1 MNQNLLTIF
10 VALTAVAVC
19 LQMAILF
26 MLYLSTKKT
35 SARIEALADTVEQK
49 VLPTVDAAHALIT
62 ETGPKV
68 QAIINN
74 VSESTALVKQQ
85 VERLNIT
92 MNDVLDRTR
101 LQVIRADEI
110 VTRTMDRV
118 EETTDIVHHVV
129 LSPVRQLA
137 AILTGVMAGVGDL
150 VGNRKVQRARK
161 AVPRDEMFI

>member
-1 MNQNLLTIF
+1 MNQNLLTLF
-10 VALTAVAVC
+10 VGLTAVAVC

-26 MLYLSTKKT
+26 LMYLSTKKT
-35 SARIEALADTVEQK
+35 SERIKTLADTVEQK
-49 VLPTVDAAHALIT
+49 VLPAVSAVNTFIT

-68 QAIINN
+68 QSIVNDVA
-74 VSESTALVKQQ
+74 ESTSLVKQQ

-118 EETTDIVHHVV
+118 EETTEIVHHVV
-129 LSPVRQLA
+129 LSPVRQLS

-150 VGNRKVQRARK
+150 VGNRKVQRSRK